1 MSFSVI
7 DLIIRIILVTVAA
20 ILFGVIV
27 LTYNRIRNRKLLFIS
42 IGFGILLIHSL
53 ITIPELLLNAVVIN
67 VNLDITLDTITLV
80 FVLIGILKD

>member
-7 DLIIRIILVTVAA
+7 DLVIRIILVTVAA

-42 IGFGILLIHSL
+42 IGFGILLVHSL
-53 ITIPELLLNAVVIN
+53 ITVPELLLNTVVIN

>member
-7 DLIIRIILVTVAA
+7 DLVIRIILVTVAA

-53 ITIPELLLNAVVIN
+53 ITIPELLLNMVVIN